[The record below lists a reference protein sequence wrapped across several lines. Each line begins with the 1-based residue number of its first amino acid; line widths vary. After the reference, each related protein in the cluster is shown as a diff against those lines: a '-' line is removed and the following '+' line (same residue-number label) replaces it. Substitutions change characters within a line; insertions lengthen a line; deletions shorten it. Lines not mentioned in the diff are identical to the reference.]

1 MPSRGTGGAY
11 PFTPI
16 ARREMRPDAFSNQV
30 SALGSLENAAK
41 HRFVVC
47 LLRECVAGKVLSRVR
62 GPMPITITAAPD
74 NAAHLE
80 LDLADIGQ
88 LVAVDAAWPLHP
100 GCLRPA
106 AEAAIIDWAR
116 RQPSD
121 APLAVTIFLPEAALG
136 QAEAARLEAALANHF
151 GLLAEAQR
159 HDTEEHM
166 GDARKRL
173 ALGLAIFFACM
184 TAAWWIATEWP
195 ERPSTRVLRESI
207 GILGWVALWKPF
219 EMLLHD
225 RRPLARRLKLLRR
238 IAAATVRV
246 CPSRAA

>member
-1 MPSRGTGGAY
+1 
-11 PFTPI
+11 
-16 ARREMRPDAFSNQV
+16 
-30 SALGSLENAAK
+30 
-41 HRFVVC
+41 
-47 LLRECVAGKVLSRVR
+47 
-62 GPMPITITAAPD
+62 MPITMTAAPD
-74 NAAHLE
+74 SQAHLE

-116 RQPSD
+116 RLPSD
-121 APLAVTIFLPEAALG
+121 APLAITIYLPEAALG
-136 QAEAARLEAALANHF
+136 QAEAARLEASLSNHF
-151 GLLAEAQR
+151 ALMAETQR
-159 HDTEEHM
+159 HDTDDLT

-184 TAAWWIATEWP
+184 TAVWWIATEWP

-238 IAAATVRV
+238 LAAAKVRV
-246 CPSRAA
+246 CPSRTS